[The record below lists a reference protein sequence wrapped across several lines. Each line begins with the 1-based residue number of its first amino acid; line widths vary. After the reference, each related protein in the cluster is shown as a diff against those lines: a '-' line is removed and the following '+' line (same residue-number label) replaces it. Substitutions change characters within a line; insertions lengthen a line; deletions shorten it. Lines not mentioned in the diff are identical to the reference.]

1 MTSRLP
7 TTDLYFLHACGD
19 WINRWWS
26 RGPVKALGK
35 NCFAVGETM
44 ILIRRDD
51 EELMCRA
58 LDWPGRLIYL
68 IDDDIAGA
76 TESSDLPQDYRGR
89 LEKFNS
95 RFHRKLLERA
105 DELLVSSPRL
115 EVLFGGDSGI
125 TARIRRVMPYWPM
138 PFADAD
144 HFEDLQHGRLLKI
157 VHLGSGSHA
166 GTFTALAP
174 AVMDVIARH
183 ENVHFSYFG
192 REAPPA
198 FPADHPRIVRIAPM
212 RWPAYRRWLARQR
225 FHLALYPLDQG
236 RFDSARSPNKI
247 IEHAVIGAVGLYP
260 ENWVTASLTG
270 GGSIAAP
277 VDPADWAGVMRRAVE
292 QGSELAN
299 LARQARRSLALA
311 NDQTAQRVLWA
322 ELLGLRVE

>member
-7 TTDLYFLHACGD
+7 TTDIYFLHACQD

-26 RGPVKALGK
+26 RGPVKAIGK
-35 NCFAVGETM
+35 NCFVVDETM
-44 ILIRRDD
+44 VLIRQDD

-68 IDDDIAGA
+68 IDDDIAGV
-76 TESSDLPQDYRGR
+76 TENPDLPQDYRR
-89 LEKFNS
+89 RMEQFNE

-105 DELLVSSPRL
+105 DELLVSSSRL
-115 EVLFGGDSGI
+115 EVLFGDDVGI

-138 PFADAD
+138 PFADTE

-166 GTFTALAP
+166 GAFTALAP
-174 AVMDVIARH
+174 AVIDVIAQH
-183 ENVHFSYFG
+183 ENVHFTYFG
-192 REAPPA
+192 REAPRALPT
-198 FPADHPRIVRIAPM
+198 DHPRIVRIAPM
-212 RWPAYRRWLARQR
+212 RWPAYRRWLTRQR
-225 FHLALYPLDQG
+225 FHLALYPLDES

-260 ENWVTASLTG
+260 ENWLTASLTG

-277 VDPADWAGVMRRAVE
+277 ADPADWADVMRCAVK
-292 QGSELAN
+292 QGSELAS
-299 LARQARRSLALA
+299 LARQASRSLGSA
-311 NDQTAQRVLWA
+311 NDPTAQRFLWA